1 MLRRLRSTALLLAV
15 LLLVEEA
22 RGYST
27 GAPAS
32 ACNSMVPSH
41 GGQAP
46 QSTQSPFQ
54 ITPGGASTNGSPV
67 SVTLAGVSPTANFK
81 GFFLQ
86 ARDANT
92 SVVIG
97 RFTTTSHKLVNCDSS
112 IENAVTHLDKTPKQS
127 VVVQWT
133 PPSGYA
139 GDVTFRATVVQ
150 DYSTFWTGV
159 TSEKVT
165 VKRSVAE
172 VPPSTSKA
180 PATTTQTT
188 APTTTS
194 AVSGGVV
201 LLPGA
206 SNPGDAAIRVVD
218 APRRDGV
225 PANSDVVSA
234 STLTVS
240 VAAVED
246 SESTSPVAIRVV
258 DAPLSA
264 QSGPSAAETDSE
276 LTAPILPE
284 SLGAANDFEESP
296 AAAPTPSTGGATTRA
311 RGLLRDFRGRVTTA
325 APARSVTTTSS
336 PKRVRIAGSSAA
348 PMYVGCNSNK
358 GCFGVPLNCV
368 ASSNCKVLFTY
379 TKSDGGYHF
388 EIMGDFTG
396 NQGNVYAA
404 GGLSFDEFMGD
415 DSVVACVLNNGV
427 VDAVMT
433 YNQGKDNVFLKE
445 PHYGLTD
452 ITTSFLDGVL
462 LCRYTRAARLVV
474 GSNTY
479 DLDNGTFHL
488 QVAHGPLDQD
498 GTLDYHAARLAS
510 AQATSLGQ
518 FEALSGVDN
527 QIFLVLHACFMVAAW
542 VGAASTGI
550 FIARY
555 FKQTWKSYKTCG
567 IDQWFHCHRFF
578 MILTWVL
585 TMSSLGLILWY
596 KQGWT
601 DTPADVNPHAYI
613 GIVSI
618 ALCFIQP
625 FMAALR
631 CSPKD
636 SRRPIFNWLHWGVGN
651 AAQILGI
658 TAIFYG
664 LDLYGLPRWTWWL
677 MIAFVGVHCLLH
689 ILMSIGECVSDSKA
703 KKQVSGGLQMTELHS
718 SRDMLQPPLN
728 YDAPGGTFRKAL
740 LALYLVSV
748 WLVVAALIAVIVMD
762 EEQLEKLGID
772 HN

>member
-1 MLRRLRSTALLLAV
+1 
-15 LLLVEEA
+15 
-22 RGYST
+22 
-27 GAPAS
+27 
-32 ACNSMVPSH
+32 
-41 GGQAP
+41 
-46 QSTQSPFQ
+46 
-54 ITPGGASTNGSPV
+54 
-67 SVTLAGVSPTANFK
+67 
-81 GFFLQ
+81 
-86 ARDANT
+86 
-92 SVVIG
+92 
-97 RFTTTSHKLVNCDSS
+97 
-112 IENAVTHLDKTPKQS
+112 
-127 VVVQWT
+127 
-133 PPSGYA
+133 
-139 GDVTFRATVVQ
+139 
-150 DYSTFWTGV
+150 
-159 TSEKVT
+159 
-165 VKRSVAE
+165 
-172 VPPSTSKA
+172 
-180 PATTTQTT
+180 
-188 APTTTS
+188 
-194 AVSGGVV
+194 
-201 LLPGA
+201 
-206 SNPGDAAIRVVD
+206 
-218 APRRDGV
+218 
-225 PANSDVVSA
+225 
-234 STLTVS
+234 
-240 VAAVED
+240 
-246 SESTSPVAIRVV
+246 
-258 DAPLSA
+258 
-264 QSGPSAAETDSE
+264 
-276 LTAPILPE
+276 
-284 SLGAANDFEESP
+284 
-296 AAAPTPSTGGATTRA
+296 
-311 RGLLRDFRGRVTTA
+311 
-325 APARSVTTTSS
+325 
-336 PKRVRIAGSSAA
+336 
-348 PMYVGCNSNK
+348 
-358 GCFGVPLNCV
+358 
-368 ASSNCKVLFTY
+368 
-379 TKSDGGYHF
+379 
-388 EIMGDFTG
+388 MGDFTG

-542 VGAASTGI
+542 
-550 FIARY
+550 
-555 FKQTWKSYKTCG
+555 
-567 IDQWFHCHRFF
+567 CHRFF

>member
-194 AVSGGVV
+194 A
-201 LLPGA
+201 
-206 SNPGDAAIRVVD
+206 
-218 APRRDGV
+218 
-225 PANSDVVSA
+225 
-234 STLTVS
+234 
-240 VAAVED
+240 
-246 SESTSPVAIRVV
+246 
-258 DAPLSA
+258 
-264 QSGPSAAETDSE
+264 
-276 LTAPILPE
+276 